1 MAPALT
7 KRLGVAVSSLAKH
20 EMCQSSGTG
29 MGFCRIG
36 MGPTSK
42 AKFATS
48 RTGVVRLE
56 LHRRPIGGHGA
67 LPKKW
72 ADRLIWRQIGGLR
85 FGSRC
90 S

>member
-1 MAPALT
+1 
-7 KRLGVAVSSLAKH
+7 
-20 EMCQSSGTG
+20 
-29 MGFCRIG
+29 

-48 RTGVVRLE
+48 RTGGVRLE
-56 LHRRPIGGHGA
+56 PHRRPVGHGA

-85 FGSRC
+85 IGSRC